1 METTKVNT
9 ETVQAVDACQ
19 TSGNGN
25 ALDALCDSGIA
36 YHEYRDKVDIA
47 ADKLFDCIKE
57 SLKDLDDLYWNGDT
71 KAVIDWGCFLI
82 DHTPWYEDIPDH
94 ISGHISKDL
103 WKGYVMGF
111 EKGRFEAAARYR
123 TDISEFD
130 PECDDYE
137 DCIVIPESE
146 IISIFYRLEVERNI
160 KVRFVP
166 DNEYELFKARKKEI
180 VAKRNSDLPFEM
192 E

>member
-19 TSGNGN
+19 TSKVD
-25 ALDALCDSGIA
+25 ALDALRDSGIA

-57 SLKDLDDLYWNGDT
+57 SLKDLDDLYFNGDT

-82 DHTPWYEDIPDH
+82 DHAPWYEDIPDH

-111 EKGRFEAAARYR
+111 EKGRLEAAMRYR

-130 PECDDYE
+130 PEYDDPD
-137 DCIVIPESE
+137 DCIVIPEGN
-146 IISIFYRLEVERNI
+146 ITNVFDYLENFHDVT
-160 KVRFVP
+160 VRYLP
-166 DNEYELFKARKKEI
+166 DDEYDAFEAKQETELPHNTDA
-180 VAKRNSDLPFEM
+180 VNQ
-192 E
+192 